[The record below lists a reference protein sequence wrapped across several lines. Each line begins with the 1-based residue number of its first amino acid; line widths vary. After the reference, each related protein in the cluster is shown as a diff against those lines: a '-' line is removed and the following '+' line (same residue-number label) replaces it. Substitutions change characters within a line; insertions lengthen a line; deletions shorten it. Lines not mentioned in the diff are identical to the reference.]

1 MIYLIVYVYLW
12 YNDTYLH
19 TDIYMYIYIYIYI
32 IIHQPPFINHF
43 NNCQGFSQKKSTH
56 FYFAKFLMTPVK
68 GFCLVREM
76 QDWILKKMFQET
88 YSCLPCSFDIQFFF
102 AGKRQREITKNRSK
116 TCYWKLIFVIWSYS
130 TWARRHATHVGTCAR
145 EHARHVGTWARKLAR
160 QVGRWARKLARQVGR
175 WACKL
180 ARHVATWV
188 GKHARHVST

>member
-1 MIYLIVYVYLW
+1 MYIYDIMIHTYILIY
-12 YNDTYLH
+12 TC
-19 TDIYMYIYIYIYI
+19 ICIYIYIYI
-32 IIHQPPFINHF
+32 FIIIHHPPFINHF
-43 NNCQGFSQKKSTH
+43 NNCQGFTQKKSTH
-56 FYFAKFLMTPVK
+56 FYFAKFVMTLVK

-76 QDWILKKMFQET
+76 QDWIVKKMFQET
-88 YSCLPCSFDIQFFF
+88 YSCLSCSFDIQFFF
-102 AGKRQREITKNRSK
+102 TGKRQREITKNRSK

-145 EHARHVGTWARKLAR
+145 EHARHVGT
-160 QVGRWARKLARQVGR
+160 QARKLARQVGR